1 MSSQR
6 MSNADAAWLHMD
18 RPTNLMVV
26 NGVLWF
32 DEPLDLDRVREVVR
46 ERLVER
52 FPRFRQRVV
61 EPRLGVGVPSWK
73 DDADFDLDLHVHRL
87 ALPAPGDD
95 AALQQLIGD
104 LMVVPLDRSKP
115 LWHMYVIEG
124 YGAGSAILT
133 RMHHCIADG
142 IALTRVLLSLTDE
155 QPEPGLVAARDE
167 ARGQGRADALVAP
180 VRAGAHIAEAAL
192 HEGFELAAHPRAE
205 LPGLLGRVAANGQA
219 LAKLLLT
226 GPDART
232 VFKGKLGVARRVSWT
247 ARIELDDVKTIG
259 HATGTT
265 VNDVLL
271 AAVSG
276 ALHRYM
282 AAHGDDVDEIR
293 AMVPFNL
300 RPLDQPLPR
309 ELGNRFGLVYL
320 TLPVGVATPAERL
333 AEVHRRMDGIKHS
346 PEGVLSYAILGV
358 LGSTPVPVEKRLIDV
373 FAPKTTAVM
382 TNVPGPRQPIYFAG
396 SKVAGVLGWVP
407 ASGSI
412 GMGVSIFSYDGGV
425 TIGLQVDPRLVPDPG
440 TIIASIGEELAALA
454 SGATARRKAR
464 GSGRPAPS
472 ASRPGR
478 AAAPRSR
485 PRAAEKRQAKAP
497 E

>member
-1 MSSQR
+1 MSTQR

-26 NGVLWF
+26 NALLWF
-32 DEPLDLDRVREVVR
+32 DEPLDVDRAREVVR

-61 EPRLGVGVPSWK
+61 EPRLGIGAPSWK
-73 DDADFDLDLHVHRL
+73 DDPDFDLNLHLHRL

-95 AALQQLIGD
+95 AALQELVAD
-104 LMVVPLDRSKP
+104 LMAAPLDRSKP
-115 LWHMYVIEG
+115 LWHMYVIDG
-124 YGAGSAILT
+124 YGTGTAVLT

-155 QPEPGLVAARDE
+155 QPDAGLAAPDEEPRS
-167 ARGQGRADALVAP
+167 RGRADALVAP

-192 HEGFELAAHPRAE
+192 HEGFELAAHPRSE
-205 LPGLLGRVAANGQA
+205 LPGLLGRLAADGQA

-226 GPDART
+226 GPDAKT
-232 VFKGKLGVARRVSWT
+232 VFKGELGVARRVSWT
-247 ARIELDDVKTIG
+247 GRIELEEVKAIG
-259 HATGTT
+259 RATGTT

-282 AAHGDDVDEIR
+282 AAHGDEVDEIR

-320 TLPVGVATPAERL
+320 PLPVGVATPAERL

-346 PEGVLSYAILGV
+346 PEGVLSYAILG
-358 LGSTPVPVEKRLIDV
+358 LMGSTPVPVEQRLIDV
-373 FAPKTTAVM
+373 FTPKTTAVM

-396 SKVAGVLGWVP
+396 SKVGGVLGWVP
-407 ASGSI
+407 ASGGI

-425 TIGLQVDPRLVPDPG
+425 TIGLSVDPRLVPDPG

-454 SGATARRKAR
+454 
-464 GSGRPAPS
+464 PP
-472 ASRPGR
+472 
-478 AAAPRSR
+478 R
-485 PRAAEKRQAKAP
+485 PRPRHRKPPKRSVRA
-497 E
+497 